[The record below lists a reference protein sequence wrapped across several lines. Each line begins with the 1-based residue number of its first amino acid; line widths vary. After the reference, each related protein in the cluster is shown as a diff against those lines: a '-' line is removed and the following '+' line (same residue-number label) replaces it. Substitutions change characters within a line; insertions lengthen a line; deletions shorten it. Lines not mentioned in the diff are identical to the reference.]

1 MEQLSATQ
9 ARLRLFSL
17 IDETAETHQPIYIK
31 GKRNKAVLVNE
42 EDWRSME
49 ETVYLLSVPGM
60 RESIIEGMKTPLEEC
75 STEIIEVEDDEN

>member
-17 IDETAETHQPIYIK
+17 IDETAKTHQPIYIK

-49 ETVYLLSVPGM
+49 ETVYLLSIPGM

-75 STEIIEVEDDEN
+75 STEIIEVEDNES